1 MRIHFDLTTAMKF
14 HCVWKW
20 QCLLGRNHN
29 LGCECHLPEARKRLQ
44 RTDCT
49 GCSLPLLGM
58 SLHTTFFLPGGI
70 LEDDF
75 LFVRENT
82 EAVAIDHSDALM
94 NLKQHDKVQSQ
105 LLDIRQESVERF
117 SFFFWKIGIFFCNF
131 LMGKNQYS
139 ITKLNWI
146 VI

>member
-1 MRIHFDLTTAMKF
+1 
-14 HCVWKW
+14 
-20 QCLLGRNHN
+20 
-29 LGCECHLPEARKRLQ
+29 
-44 RTDCT
+44 
-49 GCSLPLLGM
+49 M

-117 SFFFWKIGIFFCNF
+117 SFFFWKIGIFLQFF
-131 LMGKNQYS
+131 DRKKSVFYH
-139 ITKLNWI
+139 
-146 VI
+146 